1 MNENESI
8 HNPDM
13 PSYASSGYLD
23 WLHPGLDAEKQARQ
37 LEIHKRMSQMLV
49 ESYWRQIGYN
59 REQWLKNLPETD

>member
-1 MNENESI
+1 MVNENQPI
-8 HNPDM
+8 YNPDV

-49 ESYWRQIGYN
+49 EAYWRQIHER
-59 REQWLKNLPETD
+59 REAWWAE